1 MPNQDP
7 SDSLGLSAAE
17 LARQFGGVLIGDGGL
32 RLEGFAALDTAGP
45 QQAAFINSNRYADQL
60 DGCKAGLIVV
70 PRDFQGDTSMFPCVV
85 QSDNPYLFFARASL
99 AFIELYR
106 RAKVPAT
113 EIHPTAVVSKT
124 AQIGQR
130 VRIGAFVTI
139 GDGVRIGD
147 DSDVGSHTVIANGVK
162 VGVAGQIQSRVT
174 IEVGTSIGD
183 RCVIHSGVVI
193 GSDGFGF
200 ASTPDH
206 QWVKIPQTGG
216 VEIGDDVEIGANT
229 VIDCGTLKPTRVG
242 NGVKLDNLIQ
252 IAHNVEIGDHT
263 AIAGCVGVA
272 GSAVIGKYCQIGGA
286 AGILG
291 HLRIADH
298 TVIGPMSLVI
308 SSIETPGKY
317 VGFFPLQAEAD
328 WERSAAIVRR
338 LPSMRSEIK
347 AVRSELRSNPH
358 NQKD

>member
-1 MPNQDP
+1 MPSLGP

-17 LARQFGGVLIGDGGL
+17 LAARFGGVLVGDGGL
-32 RLEGFAALDTAGP
+32 RVKGFAALDVAGP
-45 QQAAFINSNRYADQL
+45 DQAAFINADRYAEKL
-60 DGCKAGLIVV
+60 AGCRAALIVV
-70 PRDFQGDTSMFPCVV
+70 PGGFQGDTSHFPCVV
-85 QSDNPYLFFARASL
+85 QSDNPYLFFARASQAL
-99 AFIELYR
+99 IELDR
-106 RAKVPAT
+106 RARVPAT

-130 VRIGAFVTI
+130 VRIGAFVSI
-139 GDGVRIGD
+139 GDGVWIGD
-147 DSDVGSHTVIANGVK
+147 NSDVGSHTAIAKGVK
-162 VGVAGQIQSRVT
+162 VGVAGQIHARVT
-174 IEVGTSIGD
+174 IEAGTSIGD

-200 ASTPDH
+200 APTSDH

-229 VIDCGTLKPTRVG
+229 VIDCGTLQPTRVG

-252 IAHNVEIGDHT
+252 VAHNVEIGDHT